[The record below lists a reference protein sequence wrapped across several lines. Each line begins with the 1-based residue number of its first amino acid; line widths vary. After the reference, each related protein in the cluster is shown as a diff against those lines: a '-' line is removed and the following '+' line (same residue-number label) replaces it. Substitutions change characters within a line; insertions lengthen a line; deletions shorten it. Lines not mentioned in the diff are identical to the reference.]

1 MTDRPP
7 DRRPIFILRIEGRPG
22 AAGIHGLRFL
32 LKRLLRQYG
41 FVCLDIREEPDP
53 THFKR
58 PQAGARRR
66 RVRAGNPI
74 SDGGRMKGST
84 TLGKR
89 KTGTGGN
96 FYP

>member
-41 FVCLDIREEPDP
+41 FVCLDVREDVAPEIERES
-53 THFKR
+53 FKPPR
-58 PQAGARRR
+58 
-66 RVRAGNPI
+66 
-74 SDGGRMKGST
+74 D
-84 TLGKR
+84 TL
-89 KTGTGGN
+89 
-96 FYP
+96 